1 MTERSSASSILLAT
15 GGLITLATAMG
26 IGRFVYTP
34 ILPFMQEALDLTPPQ
49 AGLIASAN
57 FLGYLLGALA
67 ASKSHLPGD
76 RRLWFLSALGVSAAT
91 TAAMGLVDE
100 MAPFLLLRFV
110 SGVASAFALIFSA
123 AYILEALTQ
132 AGRGKLSAL
141 FFAGVGVGIVV
152 SSLLVSALAAFG
164 GSWSSL
170 WLASGLLSF
179 VALIAV
185 IRLVPARKTVQAAA
199 PPVRREG
206 KRDTRLIALIIAYG
220 LFGFGYVIT
229 ATFISTMV
237 RSDPL
242 LQPIEPYV
250 WLTVGVA
257 AAPSVAFWGWMGRR
271 IGNDRSFVVACLVQA
286 FGVAL
291 SVLSTDL
298 VAVLL
303 AAALLG
309 GTFMGLTALGL
320 MHARSLSQGDPRRS
334 LGLMTAAFGLGQ
346 VIGPGFA
353 GYTHDLTG
361 SFTAPSLVAAGLL
374 VVAAGLGLKA
384 RA

>member
-1 MTERSSASSILLAT
+1 
-15 GGLITLATAMG
+15 MG

-34 ILPFMQEALDLTPPQ
+34 ILPFMQEALGLTPSQ

-76 RRLWFLSALGVSAAT
+76 RRTWFLSALAVSAAT
-91 TAAMGLVDE
+91 TAAMGLFDGIAV
-100 MAPFLLLRFV
+100 FLLLRFI

-123 AYILEALTQ
+123 TYILEAL
-132 AGRGKLSAL
+132 AEEGRSKLSAL

-152 SSLLVSALAAFG
+152 SSLLVSALAALG
-164 GSWSSL
+164 GGWSSL
-170 WLASGLLSF
+170 WLASGILSF
-179 VALIAV
+179 LALGTV
-185 IRLVPARKTVQAAA
+185 MRLVPAQAAA
-199 PPVRREG
+199 SAVAQSRPRGG
-206 KRDTRLIALIIAYG
+206 KRDSRLIALIIAYG

-237 RSDPL
+237 RADPL

-250 WLTVGVA
+250 WLTVGIA
-257 AAPSVAFWGWMGRR
+257 AAPSVAFWGWMGRW

-286 FGVAL
+286 LAVAL

-298 VAVLL
+298 LAVLL

-320 MHARSLSQGDPRRS
+320 MHARALSQGDPRRS

-353 GYTHDLTG
+353 GYAHELTG
-361 SFTAPSLVAAGLL
+361 SFTAPSLVAAVLL